1 MTRSRLLLWM
11 LLALA
16 VAAWFVFDLGSF
28 TSLEYA
34 QSQLAALQAYTE
46 DNFFRAAL
54 IYSLI
59 YVACAAL
66 SIPSSL
72 ILSLLGGALF
82 GLLWGTVIVSFATS
96 IGATLAFLIARFLL
110 HDWVQNRYGDKLEPI
125 NRGIRKDGAFYLFSI
140 RMVPIFPFFL
150 VNLLMALT
158 PIGVGAY
165 YIASQ
170 TGMLLITAVLVN
182 AGAELAD
189 IDSLSGLISAPVIVS
204 IILVGLMPLLT
215 RLIVA
220 GMRRRKLARRF
231 GRPRKF
237 EVNTV
242 VIGAGSAGLVASLI
256 IAGAR
261 AKVVLVEQHKMGGD
275 CLHTGCVPSKSLIR
289 SGRIKHLV
297 DNAADFGL
305 KNASAEVDFPAVMER
320 IRKII
325 ARIEP
330 HDSPERFTSLGVECV
345 SGKAHIESPYRV
357 RVDGREI
364 TTRSIILATGARPL
378 VPPIPGLDRIDYLT
392 SDNIWSLEELPQRLL
407 VIGGGPIGCELS
419 QAFGNLGA
427 RVKQMEMA
435 PRLLMREDSEVSDLL
450 TERFRNQGIK
460 VLTGHKVVE
469 FGRDEKG
476 DYVEAE
482 FKGEFAREYFD
493 RVLLALGRKPNVEGF
508 GLEELEVPLAESGAV
523 EVDQYLRT
531 AYPNILACGD
541 VAGPY
546 EFTHMASHQAW
557 FAAMNALAGP
567 FRRVNYKAVPWA
579 TFTDPEIARVGLSER
594 EARER
599 GIDFEVTRYDLDLHD
614 RALTDG
620 ENRGFVKVL
629 TPPGKDRIL
638 GATIVG
644 YHAADVI
651 GEFTLAMTHGMG
663 LGKIAAA
670 THIYPTI
677 LEANKFAANAWRKR
691 HMPEKVFPWLE
702 RYFRWQRGVRLG
714 RRSR

>member
-1 MTRSRLLLWM
+1 MRRSRQLLWL

-16 VAAWFVFDLGSF
+16 VSAWFVFDLGSY

-34 QSQLAALQAYTE
+34 QSQLAALREYTE
-46 DNFFRAAL
+46 DNFLRAAL
-54 IYSLI
+54 IYFLI

-72 ILSLLGGALF
+72 ILSLTGGALF

-110 HDWVQNRYGDKLEPI
+110 RDWVQNRYGEKLEPI

-140 RMVPIFPFFL
+140 RMAPIFPFFL

-158 PIGVGAY
+158 PIKVPAY

-170 TGMLLITAVLVN
+170 LGMLPITAVLIN

-189 IDSLSGLISAPVIVS
+189 IDSLAGLISAPIIGS

-215 RLIVA
+215 RFIVA
-220 GMRRRKLARRF
+220 AMRRRKLMRRF
-231 GRPRKF
+231 RRPRAF

-256 IAGAR
+256 VAGAR
-261 AKVVLVEQHKMGGD
+261 AKVALVEQNRMGGD
-275 CLHTGCVPSKSLIR
+275 CLYSGCVPSKSLIR
-289 SGRIKHLV
+289 SGRVKHLL
-297 DNAADFGL
+297 DRAEEFGL
-305 KNASAEVDFPAVMER
+305 KDASAEVDFAAVMARVRE
-320 IRKII
+320 II

-330 HDSPERFTSLGVECV
+330 HDSPARYTSLGVECV
-345 SGKAHIESPYRV
+345 AGKARIESPYLV
-357 RVDGREI
+357 RVGDRAI
-364 TTRSIILATGARPL
+364 STRSIILATGARPL
-378 VPPIPGLDRIDYLT
+378 VPPVPGLDRIEYLT
-392 SDNIWSLEELPQRLL
+392 SDNIWNLEQLPRRLL
-407 VIGGGPIGCELS
+407 VVGGGPVGCELS
-419 QAFGNLGA
+419 QAFNHLGA
-427 RVKQMEMA
+427 EVTLMERA
-435 PRLLMREDSEVSDLL
+435 PRLLMREDPEVAELL
-450 TERFRNQGIK
+450 TERFREQGIK
-460 VLTGHKVVE
+460 VLTGFKAVE

-476 DYVEAE
+476 DHVEAE
-482 FKGEFAREYFD
+482 FQGKLARAYFD

-508 GLEELEVPLAESGAV
+508 GLEQLEVPLTAGGAV

-531 AYPNILACGD
+531 AYPNIYACGD

-546 EFTHMASHQAW
+546 QFTHMASHQAW
-557 FAAMNALAGP
+557 HAAMNALAGP
-567 FRRVNYKAVPWA
+567 FRRVKYETVPRA

-594 EARER
+594 EAGER
-599 GIDFEVTRYDLDLHD
+599 GIECEVTRYDLKLHD
-614 RALTDG
+614 RALADG

-644 YHAADVI
+644 HHAADAI

-670 THIYPTI
+670 THIYPTM
-677 LEANKFAANAWRKR
+677 LEANKFAADAWRKKR
-691 HMPEKVFPWLE
+691 MPEQVFPWLE
-702 RYFRWQRGVRLG
+702 RYFRWRRG
-714 RRSR
+714 